1 MADEISVSMHI
12 GSGKNAINNMDKIKR
27 ADLHNNRKYKNN
39 KNEQI
44 DLSLSKYNITLAG
57 TKNITE
63 DIKNFYKS
71 EFAEVV
77 YKYNQKQEREDRKIV
92 NYLEKMNN
100 DTKTNIAV
108 EFIFQIGDKQDWE
121 EVSIEDKA
129 KTKDIFEKAI
139 SILEKRGIKTVNASL
154 HLDETSPHLHLIAVP
169 IVENQKR
176 GLEKQVSQNKVITKS
191 LIKVIRKEVEEIF
204 IQEYNKIYGTSKE
217 LKKGC
222 EIEEHLSVE
231 DYKDTKKILEV
242 AKKVGDR
249 KEFKRELDINLSELN
264 EDLKKLKEEI
274 ETKKEEQS
282 KLTRLEKEL
291 DIVIKEQKR
300 VKEKKEKE
308 IADLQENVK
317 SKEELEKKL
326 KERKKDLLEIK
337 NEVDKINESVEFK
350 KEELE
355 SAKNSLIAI
364 QNNIE
369 KQYLLENQLKDKI
382 NEYNKINEELK
393 TKTIEVKEIEEKV
406 KANDEIMS
414 VYKTKINSFDNDLE
428 KIKKEAEEK
437 EKKIKEEEEKAAQIQ
452 KEAEKTNENIRRIE
466 ADFQIKKKEEKEYQ
480 DKLDKT
486 REKIKELE
494 LEKDNNTENAKLNEL
509 INKEKEFNV
518 NGLVVST
525 YAKDFVQEAVKEGI
539 TDIVIYSSPD
549 DIKINYYKGDNIVE
563 LKNSIF
569 YNGVGKYYKAVLN
582 TLGENQFVYNLKSG
596 KTILQIETEDINFK
610 NSGIFNIINILNNE
624 KIEEIIDLNYKVSK
638 GKIKD
643 EEMKKIEKQIGYN
656 IEKEPIDNDE
666 KKF

>member
-1 MADEISVSMHI
+1 MADEISVSIHA
-12 GSGKNAINNMDKIKR
+12 GSGKNAIDSMDKIKR
-27 ADLHNNRKYKNN
+27 CDLHNNRKYKNN

-44 DLSLSKYNITLAG
+44 DLSLSKYNITLKG

-63 DIKNFYKS
+63 DIRKFYKE
-71 EFAEVV
+71 EFGEAV
-77 YKYNQKQEREDRKIV
+77 YKYNQKQKDERRKIV
-92 NYLEKMNN
+92 DYLEKINKERN
-100 DTKTNIAV
+100 NIAV

-139 SILEKRGIKTVNASL
+139 GILEKRGIKTVNASL

-169 IVENQKR
+169 VVENQKR
-176 GLEKQVSQNKVITKS
+176 GLEKQVSQRQVLTLKTLYEV
-191 LIKVIRKEVEEIF
+191 RKEVEEIF

-249 KEFKRELDINLSELN
+249 KEFKRELDINLSELD

-300 VKEKKEKE
+300 VKEEKEKE

-317 SKEELEKKL
+317 SKEELEK
-326 KERKKDLLEIK
+326 
-337 NEVDKINESVEFK
+337 
-350 KEELE
+350 
-355 SAKNSLIAI
+355 
-364 QNNIE
+364 
-369 KQYLLENQLKDKI
+369 
-382 NEYNKINEELK
+382 ELK
-393 TKTIEVKEIEEKV
+393 EKV

-414 VYKTKINSFDNDLE
+414 VYKTKINSFDDDLE

-437 EKKIKEEEEKAAQIQ
+437 EKKIKEEEEKTAQIQ
-452 KEAEKTNENIRRIE
+452 KEAEKINENIRRIE

-494 LEKDNNTENAKLNEL
+494 EDNNTENAKLNEL

-525 YAKDFVQEAVKEGI
+525 YAKDFVQEAIKEGI

-549 DIKINYYKGDNIVE
+549 DIKINYYKGNNKVE

-596 KTILQIETEDINFK
+596 KTILETETEDINFK

-638 GKIKD
+638 GEIKD

-656 IEKEPIDNDE
+656 IEKELTDNDE
-666 KKF
+666 IKF

>member
-1 MADEISVSMHI
+1 MADEISVSIHA
-12 GSGKNAINNMDKIKR
+12 GSGKNAIDSMDKIKR
-27 ADLHNNRKYKNN
+27 CDLHNNRKYKNN

-44 DLSLSKYNITLAG
+44 DLSLSKYNITLKG

-63 DIKNFYKS
+63 DIRKFYKE
-71 EFAEVV
+71 EFGEAV
-77 YKYNQKQEREDRKIV
+77 YKYNQKQKDERRKIV
-92 NYLEKMNN
+92 DYLEKINKERN
-100 DTKTNIAV
+100 NIAV

-139 SILEKRGIKTVNASL
+139 GILEKRGIKTVNASL

-169 IVENQKR
+169 VVENQKR
-176 GLEKQVSQNKVITKS
+176 GLEKQVSQRQVLTLKTLYEV
-191 LIKVIRKEVEEIF
+191 RKEVEEIF

-249 KEFKRELDINLSELN
+249 KEFKRELDINLSELD

-300 VKEKKEKE
+300 VKEEKEKE

-317 SKEELEKKL
+317 SKE
-326 KERKKDLLEIK
+326 
-337 NEVDKINESVEFK
+337 KIET
-350 KEELE
+350 
-355 SAKNSLIAI
+355 
-364 QNNIE
+364 
-369 KQYLLENQLKDKI
+369 
-382 NEYNKINEELK
+382 ELK
-393 TKTIEVKEIEEKV
+393 EKV

-414 VYKTKINSFDNDLE
+414 VYKTKINSFDDDLE

-437 EKKIKEEEEKAAQIQ
+437 EKKIKEEEEKTAQIQ
-452 KEAEKTNENIRRIE
+452 KEAEKINENIRRIE

-486 REKIKELE
+486 REKIKE

-549 DIKINYYKGDNIVE
+549 DIKINYYKGDNKVE

-596 KTILQIETEDINFK
+596 KTILETETEDINFK

-624 KIEEIIDLNYKVSK
+624 KIEEIIELNYKVSK
-638 GKIKD
+638 GEIKD

-656 IEKEPIDNDE
+656 IEKELTDNDE
-666 KKF
+666 IKF

>member
-249 KEFKRELDINLSELN
+249 KEFKRELDINLSELD

-317 SKEELEKKL
+317 SKEELE
-326 KERKKDLLEIK
+326 KDLLEIK

-494 LEKDNNTENAKLNEL
+494 KDNNTENAKLNEL

-549 DIKINYYKGDNIVE
+549 DIKINYYKGDNIVK

-596 KTILQIETEDINFK
+596 KTILQTETEDINFK

>member
-1 MADEISVSMHI
+1 MADEISVSIHA
-12 GSGKNAINNMDKIKR
+12 GSGKNAIESMDKIKR
-27 ADLHNNRKYKNN
+27 CDLHNNRKYKNN

-44 DLSLSKYNITLAG
+44 DLSLSKYNITLKG

-63 DIKNFYKS
+63 DIRKFYKE
-71 EFAEVV
+71 EFGEAV
-77 YKYNQKQEREDRKIV
+77 YKYNQKQKDERRKIV
-92 NYLEKMNN
+92 DYLEKINKERN
-100 DTKTNIAV
+100 NIAV

-139 SILEKRGIKTVNASL
+139 GILEKRGIKTVNASL

-169 IVENQKR
+169 VVENQKR
-176 GLEKQVSQNKVITKS
+176 GLEKQVSQRQVLTLKTLYEV
-191 LIKVIRKEVEEIF
+191 RKEVEEIF

-249 KEFKRELDINLSELN
+249 KEFKRELDINLSELD

-300 VKEKKEKE
+300 VKEEKEKE

-317 SKEELEKKL
+317 SKE
-326 KERKKDLLEIK
+326 
-337 NEVDKINESVEFK
+337 KIET
-350 KEELE
+350 
-355 SAKNSLIAI
+355 
-364 QNNIE
+364 
-369 KQYLLENQLKDKI
+369 
-382 NEYNKINEELK
+382 ELK
-393 TKTIEVKEIEEKV
+393 EKV

-414 VYKTKINSFDNDLE
+414 VYKTKINSFDDDLE

-437 EKKIKEEEEKAAQIQ
+437 EKKIKEEEKKTAQIQ
-452 KEAEKTNENIRRIE
+452 KEAEKINENIRRIE

-494 LEKDNNTENAKLNEL
+494 EDNNTENAKLNEL

-525 YAKDFVQEAVKEGI
+525 YAKDFVQEAIKEGI

-549 DIKINYYKGDNIVE
+549 DIKINYYKGNNKVE

-596 KTILQIETEDINFK
+596 KTILETETEDINFK

-638 GKIKD
+638 GEIKD

-656 IEKEPIDNDE
+656 IEKELTDNDE
-666 KKF
+666 IKF

>member
-1 MADEISVSMHI
+1 MADEISVSIHA
-12 GSGKNAINNMDKIKR
+12 GSGKNAIDSMDKIKR
-27 ADLHNNRKYKNN
+27 CDLHNNRKYKNN

-44 DLSLSKYNITLAG
+44 DLSLSKYNITLKG

-63 DIKNFYKS
+63 DIRKFYKE
-71 EFAEVV
+71 EFGEAV
-77 YKYNQKQEREDRKIV
+77 YKYNQKQKDERRKIV
-92 NYLEKMNN
+92 DYLEKINKERN
-100 DTKTNIAV
+100 NIAV

-139 SILEKRGIKTVNASL
+139 GILEKRGIKTVNASL

-169 IVENQKR
+169 VVENQKR
-176 GLEKQVSQNKVITKS
+176 GLEKQVSQRQVLTLKTLYEV
-191 LIKVIRKEVEEIF
+191 RKEVEEIF

-249 KEFKRELDINLSELN
+249 KEFKRELDINLSELD

-300 VKEKKEKE
+300 VKEEKEKE

-317 SKEELEKKL
+317 SKEEIETEL
-326 KERKKDLLEIK
+326 KEKEKDLLEIK
-337 NEVDKINESVEFK
+337 NKVDKINESVEFS

-355 SAKNSLIAI
+355 SAKKSLNAI
-364 QNNIE
+364 QNNID

-382 NEYNKINEELK
+382 NEYNKINDELK

-414 VYKTKINSFDNDLE
+414 IYKTKINSFDDDLE
-428 KIKKEAEEK
+428 KIK
-437 EKKIKEEEEKAAQIQ
+437 

-466 ADFQIKKKEEKEYQ
+466 VDFQIKKKEEKEYQ

-486 REKIKELE
+486 REKIKE

-525 YAKDFVQEAVKEGI
+525 YAKDFAQEAVKEGI

-549 DIKINYYKGDNIVE
+549 DIKIDYYKGDNKVE

-596 KTILQIETEDINFK
+596 KTILETETEDINFK

-638 GKIKD
+638 GEIKD

-656 IEKEPIDNDE
+656 IEKELTDNDE
-666 KKF
+666 IKF

>member
-121 EVSIEDKA
+121 EVSIEDKS
-129 KTKDIFEKAI
+129 KTKNIFEKAI
-139 SILEKRGIKTVNASL
+139 GILEKRGIKTVNASL

-249 KEFKRELDINLSELN
+249 KEFKRELDINLSELD

-300 VKEKKEKE
+300 VKEEKEKE

-317 SKEELEKKL
+317 SKEELE
-326 KERKKDLLEIK
+326 KDLLEIK

-355 SAKNSLIAI
+355 SVKNSLIAI

-406 KANDEIMS
+406 KANDEIML

-428 KIKKEAEEK
+428 KIKKEAEKK
-437 EKKIKEEEEKAAQIQ
+437 EKKIKEEKEKAAQIQ

-494 LEKDNNTENAKLNEL
+494 KDNNTENARLNEL

-525 YAKDFVQEAVKEGI
+525 YAKDFAQEAVKEGI

-549 DIKINYYKGDNIVE
+549 DIKINYYKGDNKVE

-596 KTILQIETEDINFK
+596 KTILQTETEDINFK

>member
-139 SILEKRGIKTVNASL
+139 GILEKRGIKTVNASL

-191 LIKVIRKEVEEIF
+191 LLKVIRKEVEEIF

-242 AKKVGDR
+242 AKKVVDR
-249 KEFKRELDINLSELN
+249 KEFKRELDINLSELD
-264 EDLKKLKEEI
+264 EDLKKLKEEL

-300 VKEKKEKE
+300 VKEEKEKE

-317 SKEELEKKL
+317 SKEELE
-326 KERKKDLLEIK
+326 KDLLEIK

-355 SAKNSLIAI
+355 SAKNSLNAI

-382 NEYNKINEELK
+382 NEYNRINEELK

-414 VYKTKINSFDNDLE
+414 VYKTKINSFDDDLE

-437 EKKIKEEEEKAAQIQ
+437 ENKIKEEEEKTAQIQ

-486 REKIKELE
+486 REKIKE

-549 DIKINYYKGDNIVE
+549 DIKINYYKGDNKVE

-596 KTILQIETEDINFK
+596 KTILQTKTEDINFK

>member
-1 MADEISVSMHI
+1 MADEISVSIHA
-12 GSGKNAINNMDKIKR
+12 GSGKNAIDSMDKIKR
-27 ADLHNNRKYKNN
+27 CDLHNNRKYKNN

-44 DLSLSKYNITLAG
+44 DLSLSKYNITLKG

-63 DIKNFYKS
+63 DIRKFYKE
-71 EFAEVV
+71 EFGEAV
-77 YKYNQKQEREDRKIV
+77 YKYNQKQKDERRKIV
-92 NYLEKMNN
+92 DYLEKINKERN
-100 DTKTNIAV
+100 NIAV

-139 SILEKRGIKTVNASL
+139 GILEKRGIKTVNASL

-169 IVENQKR
+169 VVENQKR
-176 GLEKQVSQNKVITKS
+176 GLEKQVSQRQVLTLKTLYEV
-191 LIKVIRKEVEEIF
+191 RKEVEEIF
-204 IQEYNKIYGTSKE
+204 IKEYNKIYGTSKE
-217 LKKGC
+217 LKRGC

-249 KEFKRELDINLSELN
+249 KEIKRELDINLSELD
-264 EDLKKLKEEI
+264 EELKNLKEEI

-291 DIVIKEQKR
+291 DIVIKELKR
-300 VKEKKEKE
+300 EKEEKEKE

-317 SKEELEKKL
+317 SKEEIETEL
-326 KERKKDLLEIK
+326 KEKEKDLLEIK
-337 NEVDKINESVEFK
+337 NKVDKINESVEFS

-355 SAKNSLIAI
+355 SAKKSLNAI
-364 QNNIE
+364 QNNID
-369 KQYLLENQLKDKI
+369 KQYFLESQLKDKI
-382 NEYNKINEELK
+382 NEYNRINEELK
-393 TKTIEVKEIEEKV
+393 TKTIEVKDIEEKV

-414 VYKTKINSFDNDLE
+414 VYKTKINSFDDDLE

-437 EKKIKEEEEKAAQIQ
+437 EKKIKEEEEKTAQIQ
-452 KEAEKTNENIRRIE
+452 KEAEKINENIRRIE

-486 REKIKELE
+486 REKIKE

-525 YAKDFVQEAVKEGI
+525 YAKDFAQEAVKEGI

-549 DIKINYYKGDNIVE
+549 DIKINYYKGDNKVE

-596 KTILQIETEDINFK
+596 KTILETETEDINFK

-638 GKIKD
+638 GEIKD

-656 IEKEPIDNDE
+656 IEKELTDNDE
-666 KKF
+666 IKF

>member
-63 DIKNFYKS
+63 DMKNFYKS

-249 KEFKRELDINLSELN
+249 KEFKRELDINLSELD

-300 VKEKKEKE
+300 VKEEKEKE
-308 IADLQENVK
+308 IE
-317 SKEELEKKL
+317 
-326 KERKKDLLEIK
+326 KDLLEIK

-355 SAKNSLIAI
+355 SAKNSLNAI

-382 NEYNKINEELK
+382 NEYNRINEELK

-414 VYKTKINSFDNDLE
+414 VYKTKINSFDDDLE

-437 EKKIKEEEEKAAQIQ
+437 EKKIKEEEEKTTQIQ

-486 REKIKELE
+486 REKIKE

-549 DIKINYYKGDNIVE
+549 DIKINYYKGDNKVE

-596 KTILQIETEDINFK
+596 KTILQTETEDINFK

>member
-1 MADEISVSMHI
+1 MADEISVSIHA
-12 GSGKNAINNMDKIKR
+12 GSGKNAIDSMDKIKR
-27 ADLHNNRKYKNN
+27 CDLHNNRKYKNN

-44 DLSLSKYNITLAG
+44 DLSLSKYNITLKG

-63 DIKNFYKS
+63 DIRKFYKE
-71 EFAEVV
+71 EFGEAV
-77 YKYNQKQEREDRKIV
+77 YKYNQKQKDERRKIV
-92 NYLEKMNN
+92 DYLEKINKERN
-100 DTKTNIAV
+100 NIAV

-139 SILEKRGIKTVNASL
+139 GILEKRGIKTVNASL

-169 IVENQKR
+169 VVENQKR
-176 GLEKQVSQNKVITKS
+176 GLEKQVSQRQVLTLKTLYEV
-191 LIKVIRKEVEEIF
+191 RKEVEEIF

-249 KEFKRELDINLSELN
+249 KEFKRELDINLSELD

-300 VKEKKEKE
+300 VKEEKEKE

-317 SKEELEKKL
+317 SKE
-326 KERKKDLLEIK
+326 
-337 NEVDKINESVEFK
+337 KIET
-350 KEELE
+350 
-355 SAKNSLIAI
+355 
-364 QNNIE
+364 
-369 KQYLLENQLKDKI
+369 
-382 NEYNKINEELK
+382 ELK
-393 TKTIEVKEIEEKV
+393 EKV

-414 VYKTKINSFDNDLE
+414 VYKTKINSFDDDLE

-437 EKKIKEEEEKAAQIQ
+437 EKKIKEEEEKTAQIQ
-452 KEAEKTNENIRRIE
+452 KEAEKINENIRRIE

-494 LEKDNNTENAKLNEL
+494 EDNNTENAKLNEL

-525 YAKDFVQEAVKEGI
+525 YAKDFVQEAIKEGI

-549 DIKINYYKGDNIVE
+549 DIKINYYKGNNKVE

-596 KTILQIETEDINFK
+596 KTILETETEDINFK

-638 GKIKD
+638 GEIKD

-656 IEKEPIDNDE
+656 IEKELTDNDE
-666 KKF
+666 IKF

>member
-1 MADEISVSMHI
+1 MADEISVSIHA
-12 GSGKNAINNMDKIKR
+12 GSGKNAIESMDKIKR
-27 ADLHNNRKYKNN
+27 CDLHNNRKYKNN

-44 DLSLSKYNITLAG
+44 DLSLSKYNITLKG

-63 DIKNFYKS
+63 DIRKFYKE
-71 EFAEVV
+71 EFGEAV
-77 YKYNQKQEREDRKIV
+77 YKYNQKQKDERRKIV
-92 NYLEKMNN
+92 DYLEKINKERN
-100 DTKTNIAV
+100 NIAV

-139 SILEKRGIKTVNASL
+139 GILEKRGIKTVNASL

-169 IVENQKR
+169 VVENQKR
-176 GLEKQVSQNKVITKS
+176 GLEKQVSQRQVLTLKTLYEV
-191 LIKVIRKEVEEIF
+191 RKEVEEIF
-204 IQEYNKIYGTSKE
+204 IKEYNKIYGTSKE
-217 LKKGC
+217 LKRGC

-249 KEFKRELDINLSELN
+249 KEYKRELDINLSELD
-264 EDLKKLKEEI
+264 EDLKNLKEEI

-291 DIVIKEQKR
+291 DIVIKELKR
-300 VKEKKEKE
+300 EKEEKEKE

-317 SKEELEKKL
+317 SKEEIETEL
-326 KERKKDLLEIK
+326 KEKEKDLLEIK
-337 NEVDKINESVEFK
+337 NKVDKINESVEFS

-355 SAKNSLIAI
+355 SAKKSLNAI
-364 QNNIE
+364 QNNID
-369 KQYLLENQLKDKI
+369 KQYLLESQLKDKI
-382 NEYNKINEELK
+382 NEYNRINEELK
-393 TKTIEVKEIEEKV
+393 TKTIEVKDIEEKV

-414 VYKTKINSFDNDLE
+414 VYKTKINSFDDDLE

-437 EKKIKEEEEKAAQIQ
+437 EKKIKEEEEKTAQIQ
-452 KEAEKTNENIRRIE
+452 KEAEKINENIRRIE

-486 REKIKELE
+486 REKIKE

-525 YAKDFVQEAVKEGI
+525 YAKDFAQEAVKEGI

-549 DIKINYYKGDNIVE
+549 DIKIDYYKGDNKVE

-596 KTILQIETEDINFK
+596 KTILETETEDINFK

-638 GKIKD
+638 GEIKD

-656 IEKEPIDNDE
+656 IEKELTDNDE
-666 KKF
+666 IKF

>member
-121 EVSIEDKA
+121 EVSIEDKS
-129 KTKDIFEKAI
+129 KTKNIFEKAI
-139 SILEKRGIKTVNASL
+139 GILEKRGIKTVNASL

-249 KEFKRELDINLSELN
+249 KEFKRELDINLSELD

-300 VKEKKEKE
+300 VKEEKEKE

-317 SKEELEKKL
+317 SKEELE
-326 KERKKDLLEIK
+326 KDLLEIK

-355 SAKNSLIAI
+355 SVKNSLIAI

-406 KANDEIMS
+406 KANDEIML

-428 KIKKEAEEK
+428 KIKKEAEKK

-494 LEKDNNTENAKLNEL
+494 KDNNTENARLNEL

-525 YAKDFVQEAVKEGI
+525 YAKDFAQEAVKEGI

-549 DIKINYYKGDNIVE
+549 DIKINYYKGDNKVE

-596 KTILQIETEDINFK
+596 KTILQTETEDINFK

>member
-1 MADEISVSMHI
+1 MADEISVSIHA
-12 GSGKNAINNMDKIKR
+12 GSGKNAIDSMDKIKR
-27 ADLHNNRKYKNN
+27 CDLHNNRKYKNN

-44 DLSLSKYNITLAG
+44 DLSLSKYNITLKG

-63 DIKNFYKS
+63 DIRKFYKE
-71 EFAEVV
+71 EFGEAV
-77 YKYNQKQEREDRKIV
+77 YKYNQKQKDERRKIV
-92 NYLEKMNN
+92 DYLEKINKERN
-100 DTKTNIAV
+100 NIAV

-121 EVSIEDKA
+121 EVSIEDKT

-139 SILEKRGIKTVNASL
+139 GILEKRGIKTVNASL

-169 IVENQKR
+169 VVENQKR
-176 GLEKQVSQNKVITKS
+176 GLEKQVSQRQVLTLKTLYEV
-191 LIKVIRKEVEEIF
+191 RKEVEEIF

-222 EIEEHLSVE
+222 EIEDHLSVE

-249 KEFKRELDINLSELN
+249 KEFKRELDINLSELD
-264 EDLKKLKEEI
+264 EDLKNLKEEI

-300 VKEKKEKE
+300 VKEEKEKE

-317 SKEELEKKL
+317 SKEELEKEL
-326 KERKKDLLEIK
+326 KEKKKDL
-337 NEVDKINESVEFK
+337 
-350 KEELE
+350 
-355 SAKNSLIAI
+355 
-364 QNNIE
+364 
-369 KQYLLENQLKDKI
+369 
-382 NEYNKINEELK
+382 
-393 TKTIEVKEIEEKV
+393 EEKV

-414 VYKTKINSFDNDLE
+414 VYKTKINSFDDDLE

-437 EKKIKEEEEKAAQIQ
+437 EKKIKEEEEKTAQIQ

-486 REKIKELE
+486 REKIKE

-549 DIKINYYKGDNIVE
+549 DIKINYYKGDNKVE

-596 KTILQIETEDINFK
+596 KTILETETEDINFK

-638 GKIKD
+638 GEIKD

-656 IEKEPIDNDE
+656 IEKELTDNDE
-666 KKF
+666 IKF

>member
-1 MADEISVSMHI
+1 MADEISVSIHA
-12 GSGKNAINNMDKIKR
+12 GSGKNAIDSMDKIKR
-27 ADLHNNRKYKNN
+27 CDLHNNRKYKNN

-44 DLSLSKYNITLAG
+44 DLSLSKYNITLKG

-63 DIKNFYKS
+63 DIRKFYKE
-71 EFAEVV
+71 EFGEAV
-77 YKYNQKQEREDRKIV
+77 YKYNQKQKDERRKIV
-92 NYLEKMNN
+92 DYLEKINKERN
-100 DTKTNIAV
+100 NIAV

-139 SILEKRGIKTVNASL
+139 GILEKRGIKTVNASL

-169 IVENQKR
+169 VVENQKR
-176 GLEKQVSQNKVITKS
+176 GLEKQVSQRQVLTLKTLYEV
-191 LIKVIRKEVEEIF
+191 RKEVEEIF
-204 IQEYNKIYGTSKE
+204 IKEYNKIYGTSKE
-217 LKKGC
+217 LKRGC

-249 KEFKRELDINLSELN
+249 KEFKRELDINLSELD
-264 EDLKKLKEEI
+264 EELKNLKEEI

-291 DIVIKEQKR
+291 DIVIKELKR
-300 VKEKKEKE
+300 EKEEKEKE

-317 SKEELEKKL
+317 SKEEIETEL
-326 KERKKDLLEIK
+326 KEKEKDLLEIK
-337 NEVDKINESVEFK
+337 NKVDKINESVEFS

-355 SAKNSLIAI
+355 SAKKSLNAI
-364 QNNIE
+364 QNNID
-369 KQYLLENQLKDKI
+369 KQYFLESQLKDKI
-382 NEYNKINEELK
+382 NEYNRINEELK
-393 TKTIEVKEIEEKV
+393 TKTIEVKDIEEKV

-414 VYKTKINSFDNDLE
+414 VYKTKINSFDDDLE

-437 EKKIKEEEEKAAQIQ
+437 EKKIKEEEEKTAQIQ
-452 KEAEKTNENIRRIE
+452 KEAEKINENIRRIE

-486 REKIKELE
+486 REKIKE

-525 YAKDFVQEAVKEGI
+525 YAKDFAQEAVKEGI

-549 DIKINYYKGDNIVE
+549 DIKINYYKGDNKVE

-596 KTILQIETEDINFK
+596 KTILETETEDINFK

-638 GKIKD
+638 GEIKD

-656 IEKEPIDNDE
+656 IEKELTDNDE
-666 KKF
+666 IKF

>member
-63 DIKNFYKS
+63 DMKNFYKS

-249 KEFKRELDINLSELN
+249 KEFKRELDINLSELD

-300 VKEKKEKE
+300 VKEEKEKE

-317 SKEELEKKL
+317 SKEELE
-326 KERKKDLLEIK
+326 KDLLEIK

-355 SAKNSLIAI
+355 SAKNSLNAI

-382 NEYNKINEELK
+382 NEYNRINEELK

-414 VYKTKINSFDNDLE
+414 VYKTKINSFDDDLE

-437 EKKIKEEEEKAAQIQ
+437 EKKIKEEEEKTAQIQ

-486 REKIKELE
+486 REKIKE

-549 DIKINYYKGDNIVE
+549 DIKINYYKGDNKVE

-596 KTILQIETEDINFK
+596 KTILQTETEDINFK

>member
-63 DIKNFYKS
+63 DMKNFYKS

-249 KEFKRELDINLSELN
+249 KEFKRELDINLSELD

-300 VKEKKEKE
+300 VKEEKEKE

-317 SKEELEKKL
+317 SKEELEK
-326 KERKKDLLEIK
+326 DLLEIK
-337 NEVDKINESVEFK
+337 NEVDKINESVEFR

-355 SAKNSLIAI
+355 SAKNSLNAI

-382 NEYNKINEELK
+382 NEYNRINEELK

-414 VYKTKINSFDNDLE
+414 VYKTKINSFDDDLE

-437 EKKIKEEEEKAAQIQ
+437 EKKIKEEEEKTAQIQ

-494 LEKDNNTENAKLNEL
+494 KDNSTENAKLNEL

-549 DIKINYYKGDNIVE
+549 DIKINYYKGDNKVE

-596 KTILQIETEDINFK
+596 KTILQTETEDINFK

>member
-1 MADEISVSMHI
+1 MGDEISVSMHI

-139 SILEKRGIKTVNASL
+139 GILEKRGIKTVNASL

-191 LIKVIRKEVEEIF
+191 LLKVIRKEVEEIF

-249 KEFKRELDINLSELN
+249 KEFKRELDINLSELD
-264 EDLKKLKEEI
+264 EDLKKLKEEL

-300 VKEKKEKE
+300 VKEEKEKE

-317 SKEELEKKL
+317 SKEELE
-326 KERKKDLLEIK
+326 KDLLEIK

-355 SAKNSLIAI
+355 SAKNSLNAI

-382 NEYNKINEELK
+382 NEYNRINEELK

-414 VYKTKINSFDNDLE
+414 VYKTKINSFDDDLE

-437 EKKIKEEEEKAAQIQ
+437 EKKIKEEEEKTAQIQ

-494 LEKDNNTENAKLNEL
+494 KDNNTENAKLNEL

-518 NGLVVST
+518 NGLIVST

-549 DIKINYYKGDNIVE
+549 DIKINYYKGDNKVE

-596 KTILQIETEDINFK
+596 KTILQTKTEDINFK

>member
-1 MADEISVSMHI
+1 MADEISVSIHA
-12 GSGKNAINNMDKIKR
+12 GSGKNAIDSMDKIKR
-27 ADLHNNRKYKNN
+27 CDLHNNRKYKNN

-44 DLSLSKYNITLAG
+44 DLSLSKYNITLKG

-63 DIKNFYKS
+63 DIRKFYKE
-71 EFAEVV
+71 EFGEAV
-77 YKYNQKQEREDRKIV
+77 YKYNQKQKDERRKIV
-92 NYLEKMNN
+92 DYLEKINKERN
-100 DTKTNIAV
+100 NIAV

-139 SILEKRGIKTVNASL
+139 GILEKRGIKTVNASL

-169 IVENQKR
+169 VVENQKR
-176 GLEKQVSQNKVITKS
+176 GLEKQVSQRQVLTLKTLYEV
-191 LIKVIRKEVEEIF
+191 RKEVEEIF

-249 KEFKRELDINLSELN
+249 KEFKRELDINLSELD

-300 VKEKKEKE
+300 VKEEKEKE

-317 SKEELEKKL
+317 SKEELEKDL

-337 NEVDKINESVEFK
+337 NEVDKINKSVEFR

-355 SAKNSLIAI
+355 SAKKSLIAI
-364 QNNIE
+364 QDNIE

-382 NEYNKINEELK
+382 NEYNKINDELK

-414 VYKTKINSFDNDLE
+414 VYKTKINSFDDDLE

-437 EKKIKEEEEKAAQIQ
+437 EKKIKEEEEKTAQIQ

-486 REKIKELE
+486 REKIKE

-549 DIKINYYKGDNIVE
+549 DIKINYYKGDNKVE

-596 KTILQIETEDINFK
+596 KTILETETEDINFK

-624 KIEEIIDLNYKVSK
+624 KIEEIIELNYKVSK
-638 GKIKD
+638 GEIKD

-656 IEKEPIDNDE
+656 IEKELTDNDE
-666 KKF
+666 IKF

>member
-1 MADEISVSMHI
+1 MADEISVSIHA
-12 GSGKNAINNMDKIKR
+12 GSGKNAIDSMDKIKR
-27 ADLHNNRKYKNN
+27 CDLHNNRKYKNN

-44 DLSLSKYNITLAG
+44 DLSLSKYNITLKG

-63 DIKNFYKS
+63 DIRKFYKE
-71 EFAEVV
+71 EFGEAV
-77 YKYNQKQEREDRKIV
+77 YKYNQKQKDERRKIV
-92 NYLEKMNN
+92 DYLEKINKERN
-100 DTKTNIAV
+100 NIAV

-139 SILEKRGIKTVNASL
+139 GILEKRGIKTVNASL

-169 IVENQKR
+169 VVENQKR
-176 GLEKQVSQNKVITKS
+176 GLEKQVSQRQVLTLKTLYEV
-191 LIKVIRKEVEEIF
+191 RKEVEEIF

-249 KEFKRELDINLSELN
+249 KEFKRELDINLSELD

-300 VKEKKEKE
+300 VKEEKEKE

-317 SKEELEKKL
+317 SKEELEKDL

-337 NEVDKINESVEFK
+337 NEVEFK

-369 KQYLLENQLKDKI
+369 EQYLLENQLKDKI
-382 NEYNKINEELK
+382 NEYNKINDELK

-414 VYKTKINSFDNDLE
+414 IYKTKINSFDDDLE
-428 KIKKEAEEK
+428 KIKKETEEK
-437 EKKIKEEEEKAAQIQ
+437 KKEKEEEETLLQ
-452 KEAEKTNENIRRIE
+452 
-466 ADFQIKKKEEKEYQ
+466 
-480 DKLDKT
+480 T
-486 REKIKELE
+486 RKKELE
-494 LEKDNNTENAKLNEL
+494 EIQNNRTNIENLIRQAEEKKKANTEKRKEL
-509 INKEKEFNV
+509 QELEEQEKNLETAIKDKKNSIKEN
-518 NGLVVST
+518 
-525 YAKDFVQEAVKEGI
+525 
-539 TDIVIYSSPD
+539 TDIL
-549 DIKINYYKGDNIVE
+549 KELETEENIVE
-563 LKNSIF
+563 TQVNK
-569 YNGVGKYYKAVLN
+569 KAGLEKERVIKQVLN
-582 TLGENQFVYNLKSG
+582 
-596 KTILQIETEDINFK
+596 
-610 NSGIFNIINILNNE
+610 
-624 KIEEIIDLNYKVSK
+624 KIEEIDKYDIWNLLSENKELENLDHSSLEDFKNDTIRYVKALKRNIDETRYIYKD
-638 GKIKD
+638 D
-643 EEMKKIEKQIGYN
+643 ENLEEEINNSVRYEDFEIIKKINEISVEDYGFKNEEIKIDKGRGYG
-656 IEKEPIDNDE
+656 D
-666 KKF
+666 

>member
-1 MADEISVSMHI
+1 MADEISVSIHA
-12 GSGKNAINNMDKIKR
+12 GSGKNAIDSMDKIKR
-27 ADLHNNRKYKNN
+27 CDLHNNRKYKNN

-44 DLSLSKYNITLAG
+44 DLSLSKYNITLKG

-63 DIKNFYKS
+63 DIRKFYKE
-71 EFAEVV
+71 EFGEAV
-77 YKYNQKQEREDRKIV
+77 YKYNQKQKDERRKIV
-92 NYLEKMNN
+92 DYLEKINKERN
-100 DTKTNIAV
+100 NIAV

-139 SILEKRGIKTVNASL
+139 GILEKRGIKTVNASL

-169 IVENQKR
+169 VVENQKR
-176 GLEKQVSQNKVITKS
+176 GLEKQVSQRQVLTLKTLYEV
-191 LIKVIRKEVEEIF
+191 RKEVEEIF

-249 KEFKRELDINLSELN
+249 KEFKRELDINLSELD

-300 VKEKKEKE
+300 VKEEKEKE

-317 SKEELEKKL
+317 
-326 KERKKDLLEIK
+326 
-337 NEVDKINESVEFK
+337 
-350 KEELE
+350 
-355 SAKNSLIAI
+355 
-364 QNNIE
+364 
-369 KQYLLENQLKDKI
+369 
-382 NEYNKINEELK
+382 
-393 TKTIEVKEIEEKV
+393 TKTIEVKDIEEKV

-414 VYKTKINSFDNDLE
+414 VYKTKINSFDDDLE
-428 KIKKEAEEK
+428 KIKKETEEK
-437 EKKIKEEEEKAAQIQ
+437 EKKIKEEEEKRAQIQ
-452 KEAEKTNENIRRIE
+452 KEAEKINENIRRIE

-494 LEKDNNTENAKLNEL
+494 KDNNTENAKLNEL

-518 NGLVVST
+518 NGLIVST
-525 YAKDFVQEAVKEGI
+525 YAKDFAQEAVKEGI

-549 DIKINYYKGDNIVE
+549 DIKIDYYKGDNKVE

-596 KTILQIETEDINFK
+596 KTILETETEDINFK

-638 GKIKD
+638 GEIKD

-656 IEKEPIDNDE
+656 IEKELTDNDE
-666 KKF
+666 IKF

>member
-1 MADEISVSMHI
+1 MADEISVSIHA
-12 GSGKNAINNMDKIKR
+12 GSGKNAIDSMDKIKR
-27 ADLHNNRKYKNN
+27 CDLHNNRKYKNN

-44 DLSLSKYNITLAG
+44 DLSLSKYNITLKG

-63 DIKNFYKS
+63 DIRKFYKE
-71 EFAEVV
+71 EFGEAV
-77 YKYNQKQEREDRKIV
+77 YKYNQKQKDERRKIV
-92 NYLEKMNN
+92 DYLEKINKERN
-100 DTKTNIAV
+100 NIAV

-139 SILEKRGIKTVNASL
+139 GILEKRGIKTVNASL

-169 IVENQKR
+169 VVENQKR
-176 GLEKQVSQNKVITKS
+176 GLEKQVSQRQVLTLKTLYEV
-191 LIKVIRKEVEEIF
+191 RKEVEEIF

-249 KEFKRELDINLSELN
+249 KEFKRELDINLSELD

-300 VKEKKEKE
+300 VKEEKEKE

-317 SKEELEKKL
+317 
-326 KERKKDLLEIK
+326 
-337 NEVDKINESVEFK
+337 
-350 KEELE
+350 
-355 SAKNSLIAI
+355 
-364 QNNIE
+364 
-369 KQYLLENQLKDKI
+369 
-382 NEYNKINEELK
+382 
-393 TKTIEVKEIEEKV
+393 TKTIEVKDIEEKV

-414 VYKTKINSFDNDLE
+414 VYKTKINSFDDDLE
-428 KIKKEAEEK
+428 KIKKETEEK
-437 EKKIKEEEEKAAQIQ
+437 EKKIKEEEEKTAQIQ
-452 KEAEKTNENIRRIE
+452 KEAEKINENIRRIE

-486 REKIKELE
+486 REKIKE

-525 YAKDFVQEAVKEGI
+525 YAKDFAQEAVKEGI

-549 DIKINYYKGDNIVE
+549 DIKIDYYKGDNKVE

-596 KTILQIETEDINFK
+596 KTILETETEDINFK

-638 GKIKD
+638 GEIKD

-656 IEKEPIDNDE
+656 IEKELTDNDE
-666 KKF
+666 IKF

>member
-139 SILEKRGIKTVNASL
+139 GILEKRGIKTVNASL

-169 IVENQKR
+169 VVENQKR

-249 KEFKRELDINLSELN
+249 KEFKRELDINLSELD
-264 EDLKKLKEEI
+264 EDLKKLKEEL

-300 VKEKKEKE
+300 VKEEKEKE

-317 SKEELEKKL
+317 SKEELEKDL

-406 KANDEIMS
+406 KVNDEIMS

-437 EKKIKEEEEKAAQIQ
+437 EKKRG
-452 KEAEKTNENIRRIE
+452 RR
-466 ADFQIKKKEEKEYQ
+466 KNS
-480 DKLDKT
+480 T
-486 REKIKELE
+486 
-494 LEKDNNTENAKLNEL
+494 NTER
-509 INKEKEFNV
+509 
-518 NGLVVST
+518 SR
-525 YAKDFVQEAVKEGI
+525 
-539 TDIVIYSSPD
+539 
-549 DIKINYYKGDNIVE
+549 
-563 LKNSIF
+563 
-569 YNGVGKYYKAVLN
+569 
-582 TLGENQFVYNLKSG
+582 EN
-596 KTILQIETEDINFK
+596 
-610 NSGIFNIINILNNE
+610 
-624 KIEEIIDLNYKVSK
+624 
-638 GKIKD
+638 
-643 EEMKKIEKQIGYN
+643 
-656 IEKEPIDNDE
+656 
-666 KKF
+666 

>member
-249 KEFKRELDINLSELN
+249 KEFKRELDINLSELD

-300 VKEKKEKE
+300 VKEEKEKE

-317 SKEELEKKL
+317 SKEELE
-326 KERKKDLLEIK
+326 KDLLEIK

-355 SAKNSLIAI
+355 SAKNSLNAI

-382 NEYNKINEELK
+382 NEYNRINEELK

-414 VYKTKINSFDNDLE
+414 VYKTKINSFDDDLE

-437 EKKIKEEEEKAAQIQ
+437 EKKIKEEEEKTAQIQ

-486 REKIKELE
+486 REKIKE

-549 DIKINYYKGDNIVE
+549 DIKINYYKGDNKVE

-596 KTILQIETEDINFK
+596 KTILQTETEDINFK

-643 EEMKKIEKQIGYN
+643 EEMKKIEK
-656 IEKEPIDNDE
+656 
-666 KKF
+666 

>member
-139 SILEKRGIKTVNASL
+139 GILEKRGIKTVNASL

-191 LIKVIRKEVEEIF
+191 LLKVIRKEVEEIF

-249 KEFKRELDINLSELN
+249 KEFKRELDINLSELD
-264 EDLKKLKEEI
+264 EDLKKLKEEL

-300 VKEKKEKE
+300 VKEEKEKE

-317 SKEELEKKL
+317 SKEELE
-326 KERKKDLLEIK
+326 KDLLEIK

-355 SAKNSLIAI
+355 SAKNSLNAI

-382 NEYNKINEELK
+382 NEYNRINEELK

-414 VYKTKINSFDNDLE
+414 VYKTKINSFDDDLE

-437 EKKIKEEEEKAAQIQ
+437 ENKIKEEEEKTAQIQ

-486 REKIKELE
+486 REKIKE

-549 DIKINYYKGDNIVE
+549 DIKINYYKGDNKVE

-596 KTILQIETEDINFK
+596 KTILQTKTEDINFK

>member
-63 DIKNFYKS
+63 DMKNFYKS

-222 EIEEHLSVE
+222 EVE

-249 KEFKRELDINLSELN
+249 KEFKRELDINLSELD

-300 VKEKKEKE
+300 VKEEKEKE

-317 SKEELEKKL
+317 SKEEIE
-326 KERKKDLLEIK
+326 KDLLEIK

-355 SAKNSLIAI
+355 SAKNSLNAI

-382 NEYNKINEELK
+382 NEYNRINEELK

-406 KANDEIMS
+406 KGNDEIMS
-414 VYKTKINSFDNDLE
+414 VYKTKINSFDDDLE

-437 EKKIKEEEEKAAQIQ
+437 EKKIKEEEEKTTQIQ

-486 REKIKELE
+486 REKIKE

-549 DIKINYYKGDNIVE
+549 DIKINYYKGDNKVE

-596 KTILQIETEDINFK
+596 KTILQTETEDINFK

>member
-1 MADEISVSMHI
+1 MADEISVSIHA
-12 GSGKNAINNMDKIKR
+12 GSGKNAIDSMDKIKR
-27 ADLHNNRKYKNN
+27 CDLHNNRKYKNN

-44 DLSLSKYNITLAG
+44 DLSLSKYNITLKG

-63 DIKNFYKS
+63 DIRKFYKE
-71 EFAEVV
+71 EFGEAV
-77 YKYNQKQEREDRKIV
+77 YKYNQKQKDERRKIV
-92 NYLEKMNN
+92 DYLEKINKERN
-100 DTKTNIAV
+100 NIAV

-139 SILEKRGIKTVNASL
+139 GILEKRGIKTVNASL

-169 IVENQKR
+169 VVENQKR
-176 GLEKQVSQNKVITKS
+176 GLEKQVSQRQVLTLKTLYEV
-191 LIKVIRKEVEEIF
+191 RKEVEEIF
-204 IQEYNKIYGTSKE
+204 IKEYNKIYGTSKE
-217 LKKGC
+217 LKRGC

-249 KEFKRELDINLSELN
+249 KEFKRELDINLSELD
-264 EDLKKLKEEI
+264 EDLKNLKEEI
-274 ETKKEEQS
+274 ETKKEEKS

-291 DIVIKEQKR
+291 DIVIKELKR
-300 VKEKKEKE
+300 EKEEKEKE

-317 SKEELEKKL
+317 SKEEIETEL
-326 KERKKDLLEIK
+326 KEKEKDLLEIK
-337 NEVDKINESVEFK
+337 NKVDKINESVEFS

-355 SAKNSLIAI
+355 SAKNSLNAI
-364 QNNIE
+364 QENID
-369 KQYLLENQLKDKI
+369 KQYFLESQLKDKI
-382 NEYNKINEELK
+382 NEYNRINEELK
-393 TKTIEVKEIEEKV
+393 TKTIEVKDIEEKV

-414 VYKTKINSFDNDLE
+414 IYKTKINSFDDDLE

-494 LEKDNNTENAKLNEL
+494 KDNNTENAKLNEL

-549 DIKINYYKGDNIVE
+549 DIEINYYKGDNKVE

-596 KTILQIETEDINFK
+596 KTILQTETEDINFK

-656 IEKEPIDNDE
+656 IEKELTDNDE
-666 KKF
+666 IKF

>member
-1 MADEISVSMHI
+1 MADEISVSIHA
-12 GSGKNAINNMDKIKR
+12 GSGKNAIDSMDKIKR
-27 ADLHNNRKYKNN
+27 CDLHNNRKYKNN

-44 DLSLSKYNITLAG
+44 DLSLSKYNITLKG

-63 DIKNFYKS
+63 DIRKFYKE
-71 EFAEVV
+71 EFREAV
-77 YKYNQKQEREDRKIV
+77 YKYNQKQKDERRKIV
-92 NYLEKMNN
+92 DYLEKINKERN
-100 DTKTNIAV
+100 NIAV

-176 GLEKQVSQNKVITKS
+176 GLEKQVSQRQVLTLKTLYEV
-191 LIKVIRKEVEEIF
+191 RKEVEEIF

-249 KEFKRELDINLSELN
+249 KEFKRELDINLSELD
-264 EDLKKLKEEI
+264 EDLKKLKEEL

-282 KLTRLEKEL
+282 KLTRLEREL

-300 VKEKKEKE
+300 VKEEKEKE

-317 SKEELEKKL
+317 SKEELEKDL

-337 NEVDKINESVEFK
+337 NEVDKINESVEFR

-355 SAKNSLIAI
+355 SAKNSLNAI
-364 QNNIE
+364 QDNIE

-382 NEYNKINEELK
+382 NEYNRINDELK

-414 VYKTKINSFDNDLE
+414 IYKTKINSYDDDLE

-437 EKKIKEEEEKAAQIQ
+437 EKKKEQEETLLQTRKKELEEIQNNRTNIENLIRQAEEKKKVNTEKRKELQELEEQERKLETAIKDKKNSIKENTDILKELETEEKIL
-452 KEAEKTNENIRRIE
+452 EE
-466 ADFQIKKKEEKEYQ
+466 KKKVVDEK
-480 DKLDKT
+480 KAT
-486 REKIKELE
+486 RIVGDKIKELQKVLKRIDKIKAGDIFYCFSN
-494 LEKDNNTENAKLNEL
+494 LETFSNFEKENYDIFKDDIRRYFNSAKNEIEFAIKNDDKILETINSFCPDDVFEKMKALNE
-509 INKEKEFNV
+509 I
-518 NGLVVST
+518 
-525 YAKDFVQEAVKEGI
+525 AV
-539 TDIVIYSSPD
+539 
-549 DIKINYYKGDNIVE
+549 
-563 LKNSIF
+563 
-569 YNGVGKYYKAVLN
+569 
-582 TLGENQFVYNLKSG
+582 
-596 KTILQIETEDINFK
+596 EDYGF
-610 NSGIFNIINILNNE
+610 E
-624 KIEEIIDLNYKVSK
+624 DEEIEIDK
-638 GKIKD
+638 GR
-643 EEMKKIEKQIGYN
+643 GYG
-656 IEKEPIDNDE
+656 D
-666 KKF
+666 

>member
-1 MADEISVSMHI
+1 MADEISVSIHA
-12 GSGKNAINNMDKIKR
+12 GSGKNAIDSMDKIKR
-27 ADLHNNRKYKNN
+27 CDLHNNRKYKNN

-44 DLSLSKYNITLAG
+44 DLSLSKYNITLKG

-63 DIKNFYKS
+63 DIRKFYKE
-71 EFAEVV
+71 EFGEAV
-77 YKYNQKQEREDRKIV
+77 YKYNQKQKDERRKIV
-92 NYLEKMNN
+92 DYLEKINKERN
-100 DTKTNIAV
+100 NIAV

-139 SILEKRGIKTVNASL
+139 GILEKRGIKTVNASL

-169 IVENQKR
+169 VVENQKR
-176 GLEKQVSQNKVITKS
+176 GLEKQVSQRQVLTLKTLYEV
-191 LIKVIRKEVEEIF
+191 RKEVEEIF

-249 KEFKRELDINLSELN
+249 KEFKRELDINLSELD

-274 ETKKEEQS
+274 ETKKEEQF

-300 VKEKKEKE
+300 VKEEKEKE

-317 SKEELEKKL
+317 SKEELEKDL

-337 NEVDKINESVEFK
+337 NEVEFK
-350 KEELE
+350 NEELE
-355 SAKNSLIAI
+355 SAKNSLVAI

-382 NEYNKINEELK
+382 NEYNKINDELK

-414 VYKTKINSFDNDLE
+414 IYKTKINSFDDDLE

-437 EKKIKEEEEKAAQIQ
+437 EKKKEQEETLLQ
-452 KEAEKTNENIRRIE
+452 
-466 ADFQIKKKEEKEYQ
+466 
-480 DKLDKT
+480 T
-486 REKIKELE
+486 RKKELE
-494 LEKDNNTENAKLNEL
+494 EIQNNRTNIENLIRQAEEKKKANTEKRKEL
-509 INKEKEFNV
+509 QELEEQEKNLE
-518 NGLVVST
+518 T
-525 YAKDFVQEAVKEGI
+525 AIKDK
-539 TDIVIYSSPD
+539 
-549 DIKINYYKGDNIVE
+549 
-563 LKNSIF
+563 KNSIKE
-569 YNGVGKYYKAVLN
+569 NTDILKELETEEKIVETQVNKKAGLEKERVIKQVLN
-582 TLGENQFVYNLKSG
+582 
-596 KTILQIETEDINFK
+596 
-610 NSGIFNIINILNNE
+610 
-624 KIEEIIDLNYKVSK
+624 KIEEIDKYDIWNLLSENKELENLDHSSLEDFKNDTIRYVKALKRNIDETRYIYKD
-638 GKIKD
+638 D
-643 EEMKKIEKQIGYN
+643 ENLEEEINNSVRYEDFEIIKKINKISVEDYGFKNEEIKIDKGRGYG
-656 IEKEPIDNDE
+656 D
-666 KKF
+666 

>member
-1 MADEISVSMHI
+1 MADEISVSIHA
-12 GSGKNAINNMDKIKR
+12 GSGKNAIESMDKIKR
-27 ADLHNNRKYKNN
+27 CDLHNNRKYKNN

-44 DLSLSKYNITLAG
+44 DLSLSKYNITLKG

-63 DIKNFYKS
+63 DIRKFYKE
-71 EFAEVV
+71 EFGEAV
-77 YKYNQKQEREDRKIV
+77 YKYNQKQKDERRKIV
-92 NYLEKMNN
+92 DYLEKINKERN
-100 DTKTNIAV
+100 NIAV

-139 SILEKRGIKTVNASL
+139 GILEKRGIKTVNASL

-169 IVENQKR
+169 VVENQKR
-176 GLEKQVSQNKVITKS
+176 GLEKQVSQRQVLTLKTLYEV
-191 LIKVIRKEVEEIF
+191 RKEVEEIF

-249 KEFKRELDINLSELN
+249 KEFKRELDINLSELD

-300 VKEKKEKE
+300 VKEEKEKE

-317 SKEELEKKL
+317 SKE
-326 KERKKDLLEIK
+326 
-337 NEVDKINESVEFK
+337 KIET
-350 KEELE
+350 
-355 SAKNSLIAI
+355 
-364 QNNIE
+364 
-369 KQYLLENQLKDKI
+369 
-382 NEYNKINEELK
+382 ELK
-393 TKTIEVKEIEEKV
+393 EKV

-414 VYKTKINSFDNDLE
+414 VYKTKINSFDDDLE

-437 EKKIKEEEEKAAQIQ
+437 EKKIKEEEEKTAQIQ
-452 KEAEKTNENIRRIE
+452 KEAEKINENIRRIE

-494 LEKDNNTENAKLNEL
+494 EDNNTENAKLNEL

-525 YAKDFVQEAVKEGI
+525 YAKDFAQEAVKEGI

-549 DIKINYYKGDNIVE
+549 DIKIDYYKGDNKVE

-596 KTILQIETEDINFK
+596 KTILETETEDINFK

-638 GKIKD
+638 GEIKD

-656 IEKEPIDNDE
+656 IEKELTDNDE
-666 KKF
+666 IKF

>member
-1 MADEISVSMHI
+1 MADEISVSIHA
-12 GSGKNAINNMDKIKR
+12 GSGKNAIDSMDKIKR
-27 ADLHNNRKYKNN
+27 CDLHNNRKYKNN

-44 DLSLSKYNITLAG
+44 DLSLSKYNITLKG

-63 DIKNFYKS
+63 DIRKFYKE
-71 EFAEVV
+71 EFGEAV
-77 YKYNQKQEREDRKIV
+77 YKYNQKQKDERRKIV
-92 NYLEKMNN
+92 DYLEKINKERN
-100 DTKTNIAV
+100 NIAV

-139 SILEKRGIKTVNASL
+139 GILEKRGIKTVNASL

-169 IVENQKR
+169 VVENQKR
-176 GLEKQVSQNKVITKS
+176 GLEKQVSQRQVLTLKTLYEV
-191 LIKVIRKEVEEIF
+191 RKEVEEIF

-249 KEFKRELDINLSELN
+249 KEFKRELDINLSELD

-300 VKEKKEKE
+300 VKEEKEKE

-317 SKEELEKKL
+317 SKEELEKDL

-337 NEVDKINESVEFK
+337 NEVEFK
-350 KEELE
+350 NEELE

-364 QNNIE
+364 QNNIDE
-369 KQYLLENQLKDKI
+369 QYFLESQLKDKI
-382 NEYNKINEELK
+382 NEYNRINEELK
-393 TKTIEVKEIEEKV
+393 TKTIEVKDIEEKV

-414 VYKTKINSFDNDLE
+414 VYKTKINSFDDDLE

-437 EKKIKEEEEKAAQIQ
+437 EKKKEQEETLLQ
-452 KEAEKTNENIRRIE
+452 
-466 ADFQIKKKEEKEYQ
+466 
-480 DKLDKT
+480 T
-486 REKIKELE
+486 RKKELE
-494 LEKDNNTENAKLNEL
+494 EIQNNRTNIENLIRQAEEKKKANTEKRKEL
-509 INKEKEFNV
+509 QELEEQEKNLE
-518 NGLVVST
+518 T
-525 YAKDFVQEAVKEGI
+525 AIKDK
-539 TDIVIYSSPD
+539 
-549 DIKINYYKGDNIVE
+549 
-563 LKNSIF
+563 KNSIKE
-569 YNGVGKYYKAVLN
+569 NTDILKELETEEKIVETQVNKKAGLEKERVIKQVLN
-582 TLGENQFVYNLKSG
+582 
-596 KTILQIETEDINFK
+596 
-610 NSGIFNIINILNNE
+610 
-624 KIEEIIDLNYKVSK
+624 KIEEIDKYDIWNLLSKNKELEYLDHSSLEEFKNDTIRYIKALKRNIDETRYIYKD
-638 GKIKD
+638 D
-643 EEMKKIEKQIGYN
+643 ENLEEEINNSVRYEDFEIIKKINEISVEDYGFKNEEIKIDKGRGYG
-656 IEKEPIDNDE
+656 D
-666 KKF
+666 